1 MLINIYNYQFKS
13 SVSSVFCLACSDCC
27 SPKGNEKGSEGANT
41 FLFFILHETFVMKM
55 QLQASSSLYMFPHV
69 RVCVYVCFTLFFA
82 SFCPFFFNVVWLE
95 SFKYDF
101 ICAASC
107 GCFAYL
113 TRMQLICSAAKNTKV
128 AAKEILN
135 NIIQFFCE
143 FSFFR
148 FKVSCD
154 KIRSLR
160 QYYSLRS

>member
-13 SVSSVFCLACSDCC
+13 SVSSVFVWLVQIVVRQ
-27 SPKGNEKGSEGANT
+27 KGMKKEVREPT
-41 FLFFILHETFVMKM
+41 LFCFLFCTKLLLWKC
-55 QLQASSSLYMFPHV
+55 SSKPRLVYICFSMY
-69 RVCVYVCFTLFFA
+69 VYVCMYVLRCFSLRFVR
-82 SFCPFFFNVVWLE
+82 FFNVVWLE

-135 NIIQFFCE
+135 NIIQFFYE
-143 FSFFR
+143 FSFSW

-154 KIRSLR
+154 KIRSPR

>member
-1 MLINIYNYQFKS
+1 M
-13 SVSSVFCLACSDCC
+13 ACSDCC

-41 FLFFILHETFVMKM
+41 FLFFILHKTFVMKM

-69 RVCVYVCFTLFFA
+69 RVCVCMFYVVFRFVL
-82 SFCPFFFNVVWLE
+82 SVFFNVVWLE

-128 AAKEILN
+128 AAKENLN

>member
-1 MLINIYNYQFKS
+1 M
-13 SVSSVFCLACSDCC
+13 ACSDCC

-41 FLFFILHETFVMKM
+41 FLFFILHKTFVMKM

-69 RVCVYVCFTLFFA
+69 CVCVCMFYVVFRFVL
-82 SFCPFFFNVVWLE
+82 SVFFNVVWLE

-135 NIIQFFCE
+135 NIIQLFCE

>member
-1 MLINIYNYQFKS
+1 M
-13 SVSSVFCLACSDCC
+13 ACSDCC

-69 RVCVYVCFTLFFA
+69 RVCVCMFYVVFRFVL
-82 SFCPFFFNVVWLE
+82 SVFFNVVWLE

-128 AAKEILN
+128 AAKENLN

>member
-13 SVSSVFCLACSDCC
+13 SVSSVFVWLVQIVVRQ
-27 SPKGNEKGSEGANT
+27 KGMKKEVREPT
-41 FLFFILHETFVMKM
+41 LFFILHETFVMKM

-69 RVCVYVCFTLFFA
+69 CVYVCFTLFFA
-82 SFCPFFFNVVWLE
+82 SFRPFFYVAWLE

-143 FSFFR
+143 FSFFWL
-148 FKVSCD
+148 KVSSD
-154 KIRSLR
+154 KIRSLW